1 MQGRPVSRQ
10 WGAAG
15 GAAAA
20 IFATATGCSS
30 WLMVAMSPGISR
42 AALHELHELHE
53 VHEVHPHDWG
63 VTPMG
68 TRGLLG
74 RLSG

>member
-10 WGAAG
+10 WRAAG

-20 IFATATGCSS
+20 IFATATGSRS
-30 WLMVAMSPGISR
+30 WLMVAMSPGVSL
-42 AALHELHELHE
+42 AALHEL
-53 VHEVHPHDWG
+53 HEVHPHDWG